1 MLYTCT
7 KLSVDKYF
15 LQTAAAA
22 AVASKE
28 AAEEMEK
35 SFTLWSLHL
44 GYLFKLPIYDN
55 FYLQFKYKL
64 SKTRV

>member
-1 MLYTCT
+1 
-7 KLSVDKYF
+7 